1 MWKSLIFI
9 PIFMSMYAYPEL
21 KGQSSFKYQQPHQDI
36 AVLADAPP
44 APAIRLDKKAAKGV
58 LMYRHAYRSIEEL
71 SEPELKLAGMRINP
85 VQTITSRMTYYY
97 NLKVL
102 DVASGTEYQVK
113 GLPSPARLSNFAWSP
128 NQQWMA
134 FTHTTDKGVEL
145 WLLDMSGSTARRL
158 TDDNLNAAMGNPFVW
173 NRDSKSLIVKKIP
186 SGRLPL
192 RESHSV
198 VPEGPVIAEN
208 DGQKAQNRTY
218 QDLLQNPQDAFNLEQ
233 LIISR
238 LETTD
243 LEGNSKT
250 YMPEDM
256 YGGISPSPDGRYL
269 LISVIK
275 KPFSYA
281 VPLSRFPMDYIVAD
295 QKGRKIQ
302 TIASIPL
309 QEELPK
315 GFMAVRQGR
324 RNIGWRSDKEASIYW
339 AEALDKGDP
348 AVQTTE
354 RDEIFEW
361 AAPFTDTPVSL
372 AKTRDRFQGVIW
384 GSADIAILTENWWD
398 TRTGRTLIFN
408 PSDPGKSPVLFNER
422 NTQDK
427 YNDPGT
433 FVTEES
439 SFGTNILSVKDG
451 SIFMMGEGYQKNGKF
466 PFIDKYDLKTLSKE
480 RLYQSSDSEKLE
492 ELMSA
497 IDLGNGTFLTRL
509 ESKNEFPNYYIRNIR
524 LNTLN
529 KITKF
534 ENPYKLLDK
543 VHKEVITYKREDGLE
558 LSGTLYLPS
567 DYHPDKKGT
576 YPMIMWAYP
585 TEFKDKSSAGQVTA
599 NSNEFTAPYYGSPLY
614 WVNRGYVVLDDAAF
628 PIVGEGN
635 EEPNDT
641 FIPQLVS
648 NARAAIDAVDSL
660 GYIDRRKVAV
670 GGHSYGAFMTANLL
684 THSDLFA
691 AGIARSGAYN
701 RSLTPFGFQS
711 EQRNFWEAQE
721 VYQTMS
727 PFNYADKMKTP
738 MLLIHGEADNN
749 AGTHTLQSE
758 RYFHALKGL
767 GATARLVLLPRES
780 HGYAARESIMHMLW
794 EQDQWL
800 DKYVKNRQFDEKP

>member
-1 MWKSLIFI
+1 MWKSKIFI
-9 PIFMSMYAYPEL
+9 LIMMSIHLYPKL
-21 KGQSSFKYQQPHQDI
+21 RGQSTFKYQQPHQDI
-36 AVLADAPP
+36 AALADATP
-44 APAIRLDKKAAKGV
+44 APAIRLDKKAANGV

-71 SEPELKLAGMRINP
+71 SEPELRLAGMRINP

-102 DVASGTEYQVK
+102 NVATGAESQVK

-128 NQQWMA
+128 DQNWMA
-134 FTHTTDKGVEL
+134 FTHTTLKGVEL
-145 WLLDMSGSTARRL
+145 WLLDIAGAQAKRL
-158 TDDNLNAAMGNPFVW
+158 SEDNLNASMGNPFVW
-173 NRDSKSLIVKKIP
+173 NRDSKSILIKFISEK
-186 SGRLPL
+186 RLPL
-192 RESHSV
+192 QESANA

-208 DGQKAQNRTY
+208 EGQKAQNRTY
-218 QDLLQNPQDAFNLEQ
+218 QDLLQNPQDAYNLEQ
-233 LIISR
+233 LITSTLQTI
-238 LETTD
+238 D
-243 LEGNSKT
+243 LQGKIKSFL
-250 YMPEDM
+250 PENM
-256 YGGISPSPDGRYL
+256 YGGISPSPDGKYYL
-269 LISVIK
+269 LSIVK

-281 VPLSRFPMDYIVAD
+281 VPLSRFPMDYIVID
-295 QKGRKIQ
+295 QKGKIMR
-302 TIASIPL
+302 TIASVPL

-324 RNIGWRSDKEASIYW
+324 RNIGWRSDKPAALYW
-339 AEALDKGDP
+339 AEALDMGDP
-348 AVQTTE
+348 AIQVNE
-354 RDEIFEW
+354 RDEILEW
-361 AAPFTDTPVSL
+361 AAPFEGAPKPLV
-372 AKTRDRFQGVIW
+372 KTKDRFQNIIW
-384 GSADIAILTENWWD
+384 GNDEIAVLSENWWD
-398 TRTGRTLIFN
+398 TRTGRTLIFS
-408 PSDPGKSPVLFNER
+408 PSDQDKKPVLFNER

-427 YNDPGT
+427 YNDPGS
-433 FVTEES
+433 FITEES
-439 SFGTNILSVKDG
+439 SLGTSILAIKEG
-451 SIFMMGEGYQKNGKF
+451 RIYMMGEGYQKNGKF
-466 PFIDKYDLKTLSKE
+466 PFIDQYNLQTLAKE
-480 RLYQSSDSEKLE
+480 RLYQTKESDKLE
-492 ELMSA
+492 ELVSA
-497 IDLGNGTFLTRL
+497 IDLGNGTFLTRM
-509 ESKNEFPNYYIRNIR
+509 EARNEFPNYYIRNIR
-524 LNTLN
+524 LNTLQ
-529 KITKF
+529 KITSF

-558 LSGTLYLPS
+558 LSGTLYLPT
-567 DYHPDKKGT
+567 DYDPEKKGT
-576 YPMIMWAYP
+576 YPMILWAYP

-628 PIVGEGN
+628 PIVGEGDA
-635 EEPNDT
+635 EPNDT

-648 NARAAIDAVDSL
+648 NAKAAIDAVESL

-738 MLLIHGEADNN
+738 LLMIHGEADNN

-767 GATARLVLLPRES
+767 GATARLVLLPKES

-800 DKYVKNRQFDEKP
+800 EKYVKNRQFDEKP